1 MSLKEEV
8 FYPPIISRSIFDLCQ
23 RRKRRANAPEQDIK
37 VTRHPFILRGLVTC
51 AVTGKKATC
60 SLVKGKYIY
69 LRAFDPAD
77 PTQLVW
83 VKEEQV
89 LEQLMDVLRSFKL
102 ADDLMEKVLDY
113 IRATHEA
120 EKDFHHT
127 RIKELHIE
135 KTNLAGKLDRLTDLL
150 VDGHIAE
157 EVYKAKHKELR
168 QRIND
173 ITFEAQDNDEA
184 NFKFKEA
191 LCNIVVLLSK
201 SHDLFGSSH
210 VDEKRKLLG
219 FVFENLQLEGST
231 LRFSLRK
238 PFELLAQLPDNPV
251 WRPLRD
257 LNPCYRRERAMS

>member
-1 MSLKEEV
+1 M
-8 FYPPIISRSIFDLCQ
+8 
-23 RRKRRANAPEQDIK
+23 
-37 VTRHPFILRGLVTC
+37 
-51 AVTGKKATC
+51 
-60 SLVKGKYIY
+60 
-69 LRAFDPAD
+69 
-77 PTQLVW
+77 
-83 VKEEQV
+83 
-89 LEQLMDVLRSFKL
+89 
-102 ADDLMEKVLDY
+102 
-113 IRATHEA
+113 
-120 EKDFHHT
+120 
-127 RIKELHIE
+127 
-135 KTNLAGKLDRLTDLL
+135 
-150 VDGHIAE
+150 DGHIAE

-251 WRPLRD
+251 WRAGGDESAYWNIALPIAPNRPTEPKLGTLRTKKY
-257 LNPCYRRERAMS
+257 PGV